1 MRRLEFLGPILLR
14 LLLLSAGLS
23 GCTGTSTESENTV
36 GLIAGRAVRA
46 EGVPVPGA
54 RITLRSREIV
64 REGMDLAWKV
74 LDTAT
79 ADRQGRFG
87 LELPDDKEVFLEIR
101 EADPAGP
108 HPLIHLTRFDSSG
121 IRPRRFGDLVLSP
134 SGTLEGRLVP
144 GPGAPTRN
152 LWVGVAGT
160 SVLVNLP
167 GAADSTG
174 LPFRLDGLP
183 AGEHEL
189 TVAVAAGVSSNPD
202 PVKPP
207 PRIAVTAGTVNDA
220 GRVIFED
227 ANRVLVSP
235 YALVFAGT
243 R

>member
-1 MRRLEFLGPILLR
+1 MRRFEFPGPILLR
-14 LLLLSAGLS
+14 LLLLSAGFL

-46 EGVPVPGA
+46 DGAPVPGA
-54 RITLRSREIV
+54 GITLRSREIV
-64 REGMDLAWKV
+64 SKGMDLAWKV

-79 ADRQGRFG
+79 ADPQGRFG

-108 HPLIHLTRFDSSG
+108 HPLIHLTRYDSRV
-121 IRPRRFGDLVLSP
+121 RPRRFGDLVLSP

-160 SVLVNLP
+160 SVLVKLP
-167 GAADSTG
+167 GTADSTG

-183 AGEHEL
+183 GGEHAL
-189 TVAVAAGVSSNPD
+189 IVAVPAGVMSNPD
-202 PVKPP
+202 PVKAP
-207 PRIAVTAGTVNDA
+207 PRVAVAADTVTDA
-220 GRVIFED
+220 GRVFFED
-227 ANRVLVSP
+227 ANHVLIFP
-235 YALVFAGT
+235 
-243 R
+243 